1 MKHLIWVFFWGW
13 MSLHAQQADTL
24 IAPEPDMATE
34 EVMLEQADIPVQ
46 PYTPLPAQPV
56 ALRDVDDQQWAKA
69 ASGLDY
75 SKDVPPPPK
84 EIKPPKA
91 DQQMPAFDWGG
102 LSSWLGQFLQILAIL
117 LAIAGL
123 AYAIYHNLNAPKN
136 RQIARDGVEITLDN
150 VEHYIHESDI
160 DRFLREALIAG
171 NYSLSIRLYYLQV
184 IKQFSETGAIRWS
197 REKTN
202 RDYLRETR
210 SHRAAADFRSVTR
223 TYERVWYGNQSLDA
237 TAFAQLEP
245 SFKELL
251 NNLSAK

>member
-1 MKHLIWVFFWGW
+1 MV
-13 MSLHAQQADTL
+13 
-24 IAPEPDMATE
+24 TE
-34 EVMLEQADIPVQ
+34 EVILGQADIPVQ
-46 PYTPLPAQPV
+46 PYMPPPAQPV
-56 ALRDVDDQQWAKA
+56 ALRDVDNEHWAKA

-84 EIKPPKA
+84 QTKEPKA
-91 DQQMPAFDWGG
+91 NHEMPAFNWGA
-102 LSSWLGQFLQILAIL
+102 LSSWMGQFLQVLAIL
-117 LAIAGL
+117 LAIAGI
-123 AYAIYHNLNAPKN
+123 AYAIYRSMNAPKN

-150 VEHYIHESDI
+150 VEQYIHESDI
-160 DRFLREALIAG
+160 DRFLREALTDG
-171 NYSLSIRLYYLQV
+171 NYSLAIRLYYLQV

-237 TAFAQLEP
+237 PAFAQLEP
-245 SFKELL
+245 SFKDLL